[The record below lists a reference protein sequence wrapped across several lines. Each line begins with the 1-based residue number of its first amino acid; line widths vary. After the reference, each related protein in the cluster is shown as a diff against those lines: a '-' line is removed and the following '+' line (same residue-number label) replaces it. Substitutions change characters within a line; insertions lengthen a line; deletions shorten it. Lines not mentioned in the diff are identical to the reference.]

1 MQADMDLPM
10 MMVAYT
16 GRFEGLEKEK
26 EAVVGEGER
35 NGVLGR
41 GQDWDEEEVED
52 DFAEL
57 AGELNEAECRRERAY
72 EEGMAWIRREF
83 GDGDE
88 VGENDG
94 EVDDEEEI

>member
-1 MQADMDLPM
+1 M
-10 MMVAYT
+10 
-16 GRFEGLEKEK
+16 
-26 EAVVGEGER
+26 
-35 NGVLGR
+35 
-41 GQDWDEEEVED
+41 ED